1 MSEEIK
7 KEEQTEVK
15 EESVE
20 EVKKE
25 DFPEE
30 SNLANKDKKKQHLI
44 IAGIVGL
51 ITFVAVGGYFM
62 MNKNNDP
69 IDYESCVTGLRN
81 WTIQEGTKDPDYL
94 KGVKWNKEY
103 IKEVTVNDEQVNT
116 DKQGTYE
123 ITYLIDIKD
132 EKEKDIEKEYKVEVV
147 SREEA
152 EKQAKD
158 GKEVVTEEGIKNEK
172 KTEKTKTEPTTQKE
186 ESNKKPSSNTE
197 DKKPSKPSGGNTGS
211 TEKPKPGH
219 THKWVEQFKTIHH
232 DAVYENKY
240 VVDQP
245 AWDEPIYEW
254 QTKYICNGCGIDLGT
269 YENAIKHMK
278 ETMMSGDMSHSYTDS
293 TVQIQIGST
302 HHPEQGHNEQVLVKE
317 AWDEKVSAGHKCSCG
332 ATK

>member
-172 KTEKTKTEPTTQKE
+172 KTGKPKTEPTTQKE
-186 ESNKKPSSNTE
+186 ESKPSTNKE
-197 DKKPSKPSGGNTGS
+197 EQKPSKPSGGNTGS
-211 TEKPKPGH
+211 TEKPKPNH

-245 AWDEPIYEW
+245 AYDEQVP
-254 QTKYICNGCGIDLGT
+254 KYANVPVMICNDCGAELNASNCWDHIENHAMNGGKGSWTDT
-269 YENAIKHMK
+269 YKQVVV
-278 ETMMSGDMSHSYTDS
+278 GYD
-293 TVQIQIGST
+293 TV

-317 AWDEKVSAGHKCSCG
+317 AWDEKVSAGYKCSCG

>member
-7 KEEQTEVK
+7 K

-25 DFPEE
+25 VFPEE

-62 MNKNNDP
+62 MNKNNES

-103 IKEVTVNDEQVNT
+103 IKEVTVNDEQVKT

-132 EKEKDIEKEYKVEVV
+132 EKEKDIEKEYKVKVV
-147 SREEA
+147 SKEEA
-152 EKQAKD
+152 EKQAED

-172 KTEKTKTEPTTQKE
+172 KTEKPKSEPTIQKTE
-186 ESNKKPSSNTE
+186 SKPSTNTE

-211 TEKPKPGH
+211 VEKPKPNH

-245 AWDEPIYEW
+245 AYDEQVPRYEM
-254 QTKYICNGCGIDLGT
+254 KAHDICNQCGADITGNT
-269 YENAIKHMK
+269 TAHNKAHAMAGE
-278 ETMMSGDMSHSYTDS
+278 SGGWHTEWIQEVVGYD
-293 TVQIQIGST
+293 TV
-302 HHPEQGHNEQVLVKE
+302 HHPEQGHNEQVLVKD
-317 AWDEKVSAGHKCSCG
+317 AWDEKVSNGFKCSCG

>member
-62 MNKNNDP
+62 MNKNNEP

-81 WTIQEGTKDPDYL
+81 WTIQEGTKDPDYM

-103 IKEVTVNDEQVNT
+103 IKDVTVNDEQVKT

-132 EKEKDIEKEYKVEVV
+132 EKEKDIEKEYKVKVV
-147 SREEA
+147 SKEEA

-172 KTEKTKTEPTTQKE
+172 KTEKPKTEPTTQKE
-186 ESNKKPSSNTE
+186 ESNKKPS
-197 DKKPSKPSGGNTGS
+197 KPSGGNTS
-211 TEKPKPGH
+211 NAEKPKPGH
-219 THKWVEQFKTIHH
+219 KHEWVEQFKTIHH

-240 VVDQP
+240 VVDHP
-245 AWDEPIYEW
+245 AWDEQVPITEM
-254 QTKYICNGCGIDLGT
+254 KAHSICNTCGADITNHAVEHL
-269 YENAIKHMK
+269 ENNLNCVGYHTEWI
-278 ETMMSGDMSHSYTDS
+278 EEVVGYD
-293 TVQIQIGST
+293 TV
-302 HHPEQGHNEQVLVKE
+302 HHPEQGHNEQVLVKD
-317 AWDEKVSAGHKCSCG
+317 AWDEKVSAGYKCSCG